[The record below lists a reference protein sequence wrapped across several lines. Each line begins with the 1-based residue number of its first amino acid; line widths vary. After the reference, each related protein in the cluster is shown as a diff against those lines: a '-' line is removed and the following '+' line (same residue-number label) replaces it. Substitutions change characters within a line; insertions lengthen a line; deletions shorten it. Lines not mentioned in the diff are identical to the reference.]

1 MQTSTAPRSFQGG
14 RAAHVVAHA
23 GYNARAFARP
33 IEWAATGVEIPMML
47 AVDLDNG
54 ATFSDIPAP
63 VLARLLTDI
72 TGAWHTGGTDT
83 GLLVKVTGTDLAFGD
98 TGTADPKDIAGPLP
112 AVVQWAAGCG
122 TGGVTATGPAPTE
135 GTPAAPRWI

>member
-1 MQTSTAPRSFQGG
+1 M
-14 RAAHVVAHA
+14 AHA

-54 ATFSDIPAP
+54 ATFRDIPAP

-83 GLLVKVTGTDLAFGD
+83 GLLVKSH
-98 TGTADPKDIAGPLP
+98 
-112 AVVQWAAGCG
+112 
-122 TGGVTATGPAPTE
+122 
-135 GTPAAPRWI
+135 RH